1 MHTTSLTCSVLWTLA
16 AVTARST
23 CDNCDLGCDRS
34 GLTRAG
40 SAEEQERNALQRDTE
55 SPRHRDTR
63 RDGSRRDDVGC
74 QPGSTDDDFEG
85 RATRPRLKT
94 ARMCALLAP
103 EGEKLRSRRPSAQA
117 V

>member
-63 RDGSRRDDVGC
+63 RDGVSYHDICIATSTIIMSSRAVTMSDVSLEALMMILKGVR
-74 QPGSTDDDFEG
+74 PGPG
-85 RATRPRLKT
+85 
-94 ARMCALLAP
+94 
-103 EGEKLRSRRPSAQA
+103 
-117 V
+117 